1 MHKFSW
7 LELVAIP
14 LNIVEIEED
23 LWMDDV
29 YKIPNYYVCRMLPTV
44 TPETRLEGAL
54 IFMRNLSECPPSYLN
69 DPGRKDFFEIVW
81 LKGENPLHDV
91 QLHDFDMKG
100 DWIYLIPPY
109 RVHQLNKA
117 GKNGELLSFK
127 REILEE
133 GDKEFL
139 LDIFKIFNVQGEFS
153 CLRLDQDAA
162 DDLNGVYRLLNL
174 EYQKQQADTIIV
186 KALLKVFLLKLI
198 KVKEEEFTGHDIH
211 QKRVYEFLMLLESNY
226 LMVRNIDF
234 YAAKLDISS
243 KRLNQILKE
252 KLHKTG
258 TQIIHDRIIL
268 EAKRLIIH
276 SEHTIKEIS
285 YELGF
290 SDRPYFSRFFKKQ
303 TGQTP
308 EMFLKQ
314 AHNHTRLNSNTLI

>member
-1 MHKFSW
+1 MISHLK
-7 LELVAIP
+7 E
-14 LNIVEIEED
+14 N
-23 LWMDDV
+23 
-29 YKIPNYYVCRMLPTV
+29 
-44 TPETRLEGAL
+44 RLEGAL
-54 IFMRNLSECPPSYLN
+54 IYIRNLDNCPPSYLN

-81 LKGENPLHDV
+81 LKNEDPLHA
-91 QLHDFDMKG
+91 LKTTDFEVKG

-117 GKNGELLSFK
+117 GKNGELISFK

-133 GDKEFL
+133 EDKEFL

-153 CLRLDQDAA
+153 CLRLDKAAA
-162 DDLNGVYRLLNL
+162 DDLSSVYVLLIR
-174 EYQKQQADTIIV
+174 EYQKGADDLTIV
-186 KALLKVFLLKLI
+186 RTLLKVFLLKLI
-198 KVKEEEFTGHDIH
+198 KVKEQEFTAHDIH

-226 LMVRNIDF
+226 LQVRNIDF
-234 YAAKLDISS
+234 YAGKLDISS
-243 KRLNQILKE
+243 KRLNQILKD
-252 KLHKTG
+252 KLGKTG

-303 TGQTP
+303 TAQTP
-308 EMFLKQ
+308 DEFQKQAKNHLKQ
-314 AHNHTRLNSNTLI
+314 KSNTLV